1 MPMLFEATLSIPFA
15 MPTVTVAATRIF
27 VISKDGAACSSTFT
41 IGVLVLFFAACK
53 HLFITL
59 DIEVHMLNGTVIVHV
74 NNG

>member
-15 MPTVTVAATRIF
+15 MPTVTVASTSIF
-27 VISKDGAACSSTFT
+27 VISIKNAALSPTV
-41 IGVLVLFFAACK
+41 IVGVLVLFLAACK
-53 HLFITL
+53 HFFITL